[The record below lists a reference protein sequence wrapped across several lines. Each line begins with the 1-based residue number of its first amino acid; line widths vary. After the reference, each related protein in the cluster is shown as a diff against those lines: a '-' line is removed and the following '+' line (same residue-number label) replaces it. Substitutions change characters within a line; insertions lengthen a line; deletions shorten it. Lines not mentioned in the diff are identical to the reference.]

1 MKIKSI
7 ILLGILLLSGAVYV
21 SANTDNVAE
30 EVAWVVGD
38 QPIWKS
44 EIEEAYQNMRYEGV
58 PVAGDPYCV
67 VPEQLAIEKLY
78 LHQAEMDT
86 IEIPD
91 AMVFQN
97 VEQMLNGYIMNLGS
111 KEKVEQYFNKSIPA
125 LRESLREMVRNRGR
139 VQEVQRN
146 LTKDVKA
153 TPAAVRRFFEKI
165 PTDSVP
171 WVPLQVETQILTV
184 APAVPRE
191 AVEDVKAR
199 LRNFTEQVNKG
210 ESQFSTLA
218 ILYSEDPGSAARGGE
233 LGFSGRAEFVPEF
246 SAVAFNLNDPKKVS
260 KIVETEYGF
269 HIIQLIE
276 KRGDRINTR
285 HILLR
290 PKVAEKDLMDAI
302 TRLDSVRAD
311 IVDKK
316 ALSFEDAV
324 RLISQDKDTR
334 LSNGVM
340 VNNGENSNYGTT
352 RFEMSQLPQE
362 VAREVGKLAP
372 GEISQPFIMKD
383 SKRNSEVVAIVRL
396 SKRIDAHTANLG
408 DDFQTIKSMYENAER
423 QAVINRWLANKI
435 KETYV
440 RIEDGWRGCDFQHE
454 GWLKN
459 TK

>member
-218 ILYSEDPGSAARGGE
+218 ILYSEDPASAARGGE

-276 KRGDRINTR
+276 KRGDRINVR
-285 HILLR
+285 HILLK
-290 PKVAEKDLMDAI
+290 PKVAEKDLTEAINRMDSL
-302 TRLDSVRAD
+302 RSD
-311 IVDKK
+311 ILDKK
-316 ALSFEDAV
+316 FTFEDAV
-324 RLISQDKDTR
+324 FFSQDKTTR
-334 LSNGVM
+334 NNKGHM
-340 VNNGENSNYGTT
+340 VNENTGST
-352 RFEMSQLPQE
+352 RFQMSELPQE
-362 VAREVGKLAP
+362 VAKRVADMEP
-372 GEISQPFIMKD
+372 GDISEPFIMTDPKT
-383 SKRNSEVVAIVRL
+383 NHEIVAMVKL
-396 SKRIDAHTANLG
+396 TSRIPGHKANIS
-408 DDFQTIKSMYENAER
+408 DDFQLVKSMYENSRR
-423 QAVINRWLANKI
+423 QEILDDWLANKI
-435 KETYV
+435 KNTYI
-440 RIEDGWRGCDFQHE
+440 RIEDGWRNCDFKNK
-454 GWLKN
+454 GWIK
-459 TK
+459 

>member
-218 ILYSEDPGSAARGGE
+218 ILYSEDPRSAARGGE

-276 KRGDRINTR
+276 KRGDRINVR
-285 HILLR
+285 HILLK
-290 PKVAEKDLMDAI
+290 PKVAEKDLTEAINRMDSL
-302 TRLDSVRAD
+302 RSD
-311 IVDKK
+311 ILDKK
-316 ALSFEDAV
+316 FTFEDAV
-324 RLISQDKDTR
+324 FFSQDKTTR
-334 LSNGVM
+334 NNKGHM
-340 VNNGENSNYGTT
+340 VNENTGST
-352 RFEMSQLPQE
+352 RFQMSELPQE
-362 VAREVGKLAP
+362 VAKRVADMEP
-372 GEISQPFIMKD
+372 GDISEPFIMTDPKT
-383 SKRNSEVVAIVRL
+383 NHEIVAMVKL
-396 SKRIDAHTANLG
+396 TSRIPGHKANIS
-408 DDFQTIKSMYENAER
+408 DDFQLVKSMYENSRR
-423 QAVINRWLANKI
+423 QEILDDWLANKI
-435 KETYV
+435 KNTYI
-440 RIEDGWRGCDFQHE
+440 RIEDGWRNCDFKNK
-454 GWLKN
+454 GWIK
-459 TK
+459 

>member
-165 PTDSVP
+165 PADSVP

-199 LRNFTEQVNKG
+199 LRNFTDQVNKG

-276 KRGDRINTR
+276 KRGDRINVR
-285 HILLR
+285 HILLK
-290 PKVAEKDLMDAI
+290 PKVAEKDLTEAINRMDSL
-302 TRLDSVRAD
+302 RSD
-311 IVDKK
+311 ILDKK
-316 ALSFEDAV
+316 FTFEDAV
-324 RLISQDKDTR
+324 FFSQDKTTR
-334 LSNGVM
+334 NNKGHM
-340 VNNGENSNYGTT
+340 VNENTGST
-352 RFEMSQLPQE
+352 RFQMSELPQE
-362 VAREVGKLAP
+362 VAKRVADMEP
-372 GEISQPFIMKD
+372 GDISEPFIMTDPKT
-383 SKRNSEVVAIVRL
+383 NHEIVAMVKL
-396 SKRIDAHTANLG
+396 TSRIPGHKANIS
-408 DDFQTIKSMYENAER
+408 DDFQLVKSMYENSRR
-423 QAVINRWLANKI
+423 QEILDDWLANKI
-435 KETYV
+435 KNTYI
-440 RIEDGWRGCDFQHE
+440 RIEDGWRNCDFKNK
-454 GWLKN
+454 GWIK
-459 TK
+459 

>member
-1 MKIKSI
+1 MKSI

-153 TPAAVRRFFEKI
+153 TPATVRRFFEKI
-165 PTDSVP
+165 PADSVP

-199 LRNFTEQVNKG
+199 LRNFTDQVNKG
-210 ESQFSTLA
+210 ESSFSTLA

-276 KRGDRINTR
+276 KRGDRINVR
-285 HILLR
+285 HILLK
-290 PKVAEKDLMDAI
+290 PKVAEKDLTEAVNRMDSLR
-302 TRLDSVRAD
+302 TD
-311 IVDKK
+311 ILDKK
-316 ALSFEDAV
+316 FTFEDAV
-324 RLISQDKDTR
+324 FFSQDKTTR
-334 LSNGVM
+334 NNKGHM
-340 VNNGENSNYGTT
+340 VNESTGST
-352 RFEMSQLPQE
+352 RFQMSELPQE
-362 VAREVGKLAP
+362 VAKRVADMEP
-372 GEISQPFIMKD
+372 GDISEPFIMTDPKT
-383 SKRNSEVVAIVRL
+383 NHEIVAMVKL
-396 SKRIDAHTANLG
+396 TSRIPGHKANMS
-408 DDFQTIKSMYENAER
+408 DDFQLVKSMYENARR
-423 QAVINRWLANKI
+423 QEILDDWLANKI
-435 KETYV
+435 KNTYI
-440 RIEDGWRGCDFQHE
+440 RIEDGWRNCDFKNK
-454 GWLKN
+454 GWIK
-459 TK
+459 

>member
-218 ILYSEDPGSAARGGE
+218 ILYSEDPRSAARGGE

-260 KIVETEYGF
+260 KIVETQYGF

-276 KRGDRINTR
+276 KRGDRINVR
-285 HILLR
+285 HILLK
-290 PKVAEKDLMDAI
+290 PKVAEKDLTEAVNRMDSL
-302 TRLDSVRAD
+302 RSD
-311 IVDKK
+311 ILDKK
-316 ALSFEDAV
+316 FTFEDAV
-324 RLISQDKDTR
+324 FFSQDKTTR
-334 LSNGVM
+334 NNKGHM
-340 VNNGENSNYGTT
+340 VNENTGST
-352 RFEMSQLPQE
+352 RFQMSELPQE
-362 VAREVGKLAP
+362 VAKRVADMEP
-372 GEISQPFIMKD
+372 GDISEPFIMTDPKT
-383 SKRNSEVVAIVRL
+383 NHEIVAMVKL
-396 SKRIDAHTANLG
+396 TSRIPGHKANIS
-408 DDFQTIKSMYENAER
+408 DDFQLVKSMYENSRR
-423 QAVINRWLANKI
+423 QEILDDWLANKI
-435 KETYV
+435 KNTYI
-440 RIEDGWRGCDFQHE
+440 RIEDGWRNCDFKNK
-454 GWLKN
+454 GWIK
-459 TK
+459 